1 MNKQDDH
8 IELFRK
14 RMLSLLSKEEEQ
26 AFDARLSADEAFA
39 KEYQEYKELAEVLIV
54 QENEELKNHL
64 STLSSAPSKSEPV
77 WWKAAAVVVVL
88 FGVFAVYQWAPNED
102 PYQDYFDP
110 YPNVLAPTTRSQD
123 RSDSILK
130 KAFSKYDSQDY
141 QGASVLF
148 EEVLQ
153 QDPSD
158 SVQFYW
164 AMSLLNAEQNQE
176 AQSVLKELMEEFPQ
190 NEFKAETLWYYGLVL
205 LKNEETEAAKEA
217 FKGVLEYPGTFKKK
231 EAQELLEQLP

>member
-88 FGVFAVYQWAPNED
+88 FGVFA
-102 PYQDYFDP
+102 
-110 YPNVLAPTTRSQD
+110 
-123 RSDSILK
+123 
-130 KAFSKYDSQDY
+130 
-141 QGASVLF
+141 
-148 EEVLQ
+148 
-153 QDPSD
+153 
-158 SVQFYW
+158 
-164 AMSLLNAEQNQE
+164 
-176 AQSVLKELMEEFPQ
+176 
-190 NEFKAETLWYYGLVL
+190 
-205 LKNEETEAAKEA
+205 
-217 FKGVLEYPGTFKKK
+217 
-231 EAQELLEQLP
+231 